1 MREMLKTLGKSVRE
15 YKKPALLTPLLVT
28 LEVIME
34 VVIPLLM
41 ANLIDKGIYAG
52 QMNEILKIGVM
63 LVVAS
68 LLSLAF
74 GILSGITASKA
85 SAGFAKNLRK
95 DLYYKIQDFSFTNID
110 KFSTS
115 SIVTR
120 LTTDVSYVQMAFQ
133 MLTRIVVRTPLM
145 LIFSLIMSFSINAK
159 LALIFLALMP
169 VIGITLY
176 VIMSKAH
183 PIFER
188 VFKKYDVL
196 NNVVEE
202 NTNGIRVVKSYLLEE
217 SEKKKFGNISNEI
230 YVDFSKAQRLMSLT
244 NPVMQFSMYLAIIL
258 ISWFGAK
265 IIVTTNMVDLEVG
278 QLTSLITYGIRLLSS
293 LMMLAMLLVMSTM
306 ARNSAER
313 IYEILIEKPDL
324 ANPKKPIK
332 EVKNGSIEFKNVSFS
347 YVGNKKKECLK
358 NINIQIKSGETVGII
373 GGIGSGKST
382 LVSLIPRLYDATEG
396 KVEVGGKD
404 VKQYDIETLRN
415 NVSVVLQKN
424 VLFSGT
430 IKENLKWGDKDAT
443 DEEIV
448 EACKLAQAD
457 SFIQEFPDKYDTH
470 IEQGG
475 TNVSGGQ
482 RQRLCIARALLKKPQ
497 ILILDDSTSAVD
509 TKTDSLIRKAFKE
522 EIPNTTKIIIAQRIA
537 SVQDADKI
545 IVLDNGTVNGIGTH
559 EELLKSNEIYRE
571 VYESQVKGGDND
583 ENSEKKDRSRHGT

>member
-1 MREMLKTLGKSVRE
+1 MREMLKILGKSVRE

-28 LEVIME
+28 LEVVME

-68 LLSLAF
+68 LLSLVF

-95 DLYYKIQDFSFTNID
+95 DLYYKIQKFSFSNID

-230 YVDFSKAQRLMSLT
+230 YIDFSKAQRLMSLT

-265 IIVTTNMVDLEVG
+265 IIVTTHMVDLEVG

-313 IYEILIEKPDL
+313 IYEILVEKPDL

-332 EVKNGSIEFKNVSFS
+332 KVENGSIEFKNVSFS

-358 NINIQIKSGETVGII
+358 NINIKIKSGETVGII

-404 VKQYDIETLRN
+404 VKQYNIETLRN

-583 ENSEKKDRSRHGT
+583 ENS

>member
-1 MREMLKTLGKSVRE
+1 MIEMLKTLGKSVRE

-28 LEVIME
+28 LEVVME
-34 VVIPLLM
+34 VIIPLLM
-41 ANLIDKGIYAG
+41 ADLIDKGIYAG
-52 QMNEILKIGVM
+52 QMNEILKIGIM
-63 LVVAS
+63 LVISS

-95 DLYYKIQDFSFTNID
+95 DLYYKIQDFSFNNID

-120 LTTDVSYVQMAFQ
+120 LTTDVSNVQMAFQ

-188 VFKKYDVL
+188 VFKKYDDL

-202 NTNGIRVVKSYLLEE
+202 NTSGIRVVKSYLLEE

-230 YVDFSKAQRLMSLT
+230 YTDFSKAQKLMSLT

-278 QLTSLITYGIRLLSS
+278 QLTSLITYGIRLLTS

-324 ANPKKPIK
+324 VNPKKPIK
-332 EVKNGSIEFKNVSFS
+332 EVKNGSIEFKDVSFS

-382 LVSLIPRLYDATEG
+382 LISLIPRLYDATEG
-396 KVEVGGKD
+396 KVLVGGKD

-415 NVSVVLQKN
+415 EVSVVLQKN
-424 VLFSGT
+424 VLFTGT
-430 IKENLKWGDKDAT
+430 IKENLRWGNKDAT

-448 EACKLAQAD
+448 KACKLAQAD
-457 SFIQEFPDKYDTH
+457 NFIQEFPDKYDTH

-509 TKTDSLIRKAFKE
+509 TKTDSLIRKAFRE

-537 SVQDADKI
+537 SVQEADKI
-545 IVLDNGTVNGIGTH
+545 IVLDNGTINGIGTH
-559 EELLKSNEIYRE
+559 EELLKTNDIYRE

-583 ENSEKKDRSRHGT
+583 ENT

>member
-28 LEVIME
+28 LEVVME

-63 LVVAS
+63 LVLAS

-324 ANPKKPIK
+324 ANPKKSIK

-358 NINIQIKSGETVGII
+358 NINIKIKSGETVGII

-404 VKQYDIETLRN
+404 VKQYDLETLRN

-430 IKENLKWGDKDAT
+430 IKENLKWGDKEAT

-448 EACKLAQAD
+448 RACKLAQAD
-457 SFIQEFPDKYDTH
+457 NFIEEFPDKYDTN

-583 ENSEKKDRSRHGT
+583 ENS

>member
-265 IIVTTNMVDLEVG
+265 IIVTTNMVGLEVG

-448 EACKLAQAD
+448 RACKLAQAD
-457 SFIQEFPDKYDTH
+457 NFIEEFPDKYDTN

-583 ENSEKKDRSRHGT
+583 ENS

>member
-1 MREMLKTLGKSVRE
+1 MREMLKILGKSVRE

-28 LEVIME
+28 LEVVME
-34 VVIPLLM
+34 VVIPLLI

-358 NINIQIKSGETVGII
+358 NINIKIKSGETVGII

-382 LVSLIPRLYDATEG
+382 LVTLIPRLYDATEG

-448 EACKLAQAD
+448 RACKLAQAD
-457 SFIQEFPDKYDTH
+457 NFIEEFPDKYDTN

-509 TKTDSLIRKAFKE
+509 TKTDSLIRKSLKE

-583 ENSEKKDRSRHGT
+583 ENS

>member
-15 YKKPALLTPLLVT
+15 YKKPALLTPFLVT
-28 LEVIME
+28 LEVVME

-265 IIVTTNMVDLEVG
+265 IIVTTHMVDLEVG

-313 IYEILIEKPDL
+313 IYEILVEKPDL

-358 NINIQIKSGETVGII
+358 NINIKIKSGETVGII

-382 LVSLIPRLYDATEG
+382 LVSLIPRLYDVTEG

-448 EACKLAQAD
+448 RVCKLAQAD
-457 SFIQEFPDKYDTH
+457 SFIEEFPDKYDTH

-583 ENSEKKDRSRHGT
+583 ENS

>member
-15 YKKPALLTPLLVT
+15 YKKPALLTPFLVT

-265 IIVTTNMVDLEVG
+265 IIVTTHMVDLEVG

-313 IYEILIEKPDL
+313 IYEILVEKPDL

-332 EVKNGSIEFKNVSFS
+332 EVENGSIEFKNVSFS

-404 VKQYDIETLRN
+404 VKQYDLETLRN

-448 EACKLAQAD
+448 RACKLAQAD
-457 SFIQEFPDKYDTH
+457 NFIEEFPDKYDTN

-583 ENSEKKDRSRHGT
+583 ENS